1 MWILDFLFF
10 IFDYGFWILDLLKG
24 IMDFDVKL
32 KVDVD
37 WIEVGLTWYELDGV
51 TKPKNPMWKKKKK
64 WRRPYQTQRERKKKK
79 KEEEEEDHPNSSNLV
94 KKKKKKGRV
103 KSCGCCSDH
112 RSLYVC
118 LIIKIPLETENTM
131 GP

>member
-1 MWILDFLFF
+1 MDIGFLFF

-64 WRRPYQTQRERKKKK
+64 WRRPDQTQREREKKKRRRRSAW
-79 KEEEEEDHPNSSNLV
+79 KEKE
-94 KKKKKKGRV
+94 KKKKKK
-103 KSCGCCSDH
+103 KTTQTH
-112 RSLYVC
+112 R
-118 LIIKIPLETENTM
+118 T
-131 GP
+131 

>member
-1 MWILDFLFF
+1 MDIGFLFF

-51 TKPKNPMWKKKKK
+51 TKPKNPMWKKKKNEED
-64 WRRPYQTQRERKKKK
+64 QTKPSMKGKRKKEKEDQRERKKKK
-79 KEEEEEDHPNSSNLV
+79 KRRRRRRPPKLIEPSE
-94 KKKKKKGRV
+94 KKKEKRKGQKLR
-103 KSCGCCSDH
+103 
-112 RSLYVC
+112 L
-118 LIIKIPLETENTM
+118 LLWP
-131 GP
+131 

>member
-1 MWILDFLFF
+1 M
-10 IFDYGFWILDLLKG
+10 DLLKG

-64 WRRPYQTQRERKKKK
+64 WRRPDQTQREREKKKRRRRSAW
-79 KEEEEEDHPNSSNLV
+79 KEKE
-94 KKKKKKGRV
+94 KKKKKK
-103 KSCGCCSDH
+103 KTTQTH
-112 RSLYVC
+112 R
-118 LIIKIPLETENTM
+118 T
-131 GP
+131 